1 MNLFNLLNEADDR
14 LQYNDPIYHD
24 KADLVLA
31 ILRSKGVIPFKRS
44 TLNGSLHKQVSAVLV
59 NAHEAGT
66 TIDIPTR
73 RAGTLHEAGYST
85 KVLEYLDNAV
95 KHSLLLSQSK
105 RAEGKLALGNV
116 LTTYL
121 DHCLA

>member
-1 MNLFNLLNEADDR
+1 MNLFRLLQDAEVR
-14 LQYNDPIYHD
+14 LNSNDPIYNER
-24 KADLVLA
+24 ADLVLA

-44 TLNGSLHKQVSAVLV
+44 TLNGSLHKQVCAAVV

-66 TIDIPTR
+66 TIDVPTR
-73 RAGTLHEAGYST
+73 RLGTLHEAGYST

-105 RAEGKLALGNV
+105 KAEGKLALGNV

-121 DHCLA
+121 DYSLA

>member
-1 MNLFNLLNEADDR
+1 MNLFSLLQDAEVR
-14 LQYNDPIYHD
+14 LNSNDPIYNER
-24 KADLVLA
+24 ADLVLA

-44 TLNGSLHKQVSAVLV
+44 TLNGSLHKQVSAAVV

-66 TIDIPTR
+66 TIDVPTR
-73 RAGTLHEAGYST
+73 RLGTLHEAGYST

-105 RAEGKLALGNV
+105 KAEGKLALGNV

-121 DHCLA
+121 DHALA

>member
-1 MNLFNLLNEADDR
+1 MNLFSLLKDAEVR
-14 LQYNDPIYHD
+14 LNSNDPIYNER
-24 KADLVLA
+24 ADLVLA
-31 ILRSKGVIPFKRS
+31 ILRSKGVIPFKRA
-44 TLNGSLHKQVSAVLV
+44 TLNGTLHKQVSAAVV

-66 TIDIPTR
+66 TIDVPTR
-73 RAGTLHEAGYST
+73 RLGTLHEAGYST

-105 RAEGKLALGNV
+105 KAEGKLALGNV

-121 DHCLA
+121 DHSLA

>member
-1 MNLFNLLNEADDR
+1 MNLFSLLQDAEVR
-14 LQYNDPIYHD
+14 LNSNDPMYNE

-44 TLNGSLHKQVSAVLV
+44 TLNGSLHKQVCAAVV

-66 TIDIPTR
+66 TIDVPTR
-73 RAGTLHEAGYST
+73 RLGTLHEAGYST

-105 RAEGKLALGNV
+105 KAEGKLALGNV

-121 DHCLA
+121 DHALA

>member
-1 MNLFNLLNEADDR
+1 MNLFSLLQDSEVR
-14 LQYNDPIYHD
+14 LNSNDPIYNE

-31 ILRSKGVIPFKRS
+31 IPRSEGVIPFKRS
-44 TLNGSLHKQVSAVLV
+44 TLNGSLHKQVSAAVV

-66 TIDIPTR
+66 TIDVPTR
-73 RAGTLHEAGYST
+73 RLGTLHEAGYST

-105 RAEGKLALGNV
+105 KAEGKLALGNV

-121 DHCLA
+121 DHSLA

>member
-1 MNLFNLLNEADDR
+1 MNLFNLLNEAEVR
-14 LQYNDPIYHD
+14 LQNNDPIYND
-24 KADLVLA
+24 KAELVLA

-44 TLNGSLHKQVSAVLV
+44 TLNGSLHKQVSAAVV

-66 TIDIPTR
+66 TIDVPTR
-73 RAGTLHEAGYST
+73 RLGTLHEAGYST
-85 KVLEYLDNAV
+85 KVLEYLDNSV

-105 RAEGKLALGNV
+105 KAEGKLALGNV

-121 DHCLA
+121 DHSLA

>member
-1 MNLFNLLNEADDR
+1 MNLFSLLQDAEVR
-14 LQYNDPIYHD
+14 LNSNDPMYNE

-44 TLNGSLHKQVSAVLV
+44 TLNGSLHKQVSAAIV

-66 TIDIPTR
+66 TIDVPTR
-73 RAGTLHEAGYST
+73 RLGTLHEAGYST

-105 RAEGKLALGNV
+105 KAEGKLALGNI

-121 DHCLA
+121 DHSLA